1 MKLKNLLS
9 GVFIKRYKRFLVDV
23 ILKSKKLTV
32 HCPNSGSMLGL
43 LSEGNN
49 VWISKSDNLK
59 RKLQY
64 TLEIIQVNK
73 TMIGVNTFNTNKIV
87 FEALSKGKI
96 KELLKYDKIESEV
109 KFGSNSRFDFLLSN
123 KKEKCLLE
131 VKNVTLSRNRSIAEF
146 PDAITSRGKKHLDE
160 LIKAKSKG
168 YESFMLFV
176 IQRNDCESFKIS
188 RDIDPV
194 YYETLNKA
202 KKNGVKMLCY
212 DCKINNKEVKLNKKI
227 NILQ

>member
-87 FEALSKGKI
+87 FEALSNRKI

-123 KKEKCLLE
+123 KKEKCFLE
-131 VKNVTLSRNRSIAEF
+131 VKNVTLSRKVNIAEF
-146 PDAITSRGKKHLDE
+146 PDAITSRGKKHLEE
-160 LIKAKSKG
+160 LIKAKSRG
-168 YESFMLFV
+168 YESFMLFL
-176 IQRNDCESFKIS
+176 IQRNDCDNFKIS
-188 RDIDPV
+188 EDIDPL
-194 YYETLNKA
+194 YYAALNKA
-202 KKNGVKMLCY
+202 KKYGVKMLCY
-212 DCKINNKEVKLNKKI
+212 DCKINNKEVILNKKI
-227 NILQ
+227 NFLK